1 MKFGRIK
8 EFCAIN
14 IRFLNIFVL
23 LLAKIA
29 GAATMDR
36 VFFDQIDHFSRD
48 FVPQEFQVDQ
58 DNPYLIRNR
67 QSDSARFRKLTAKEI
82 EILVKNNNSAESW
95 DKVLVTDNFDPDL
108 VRNCEFWGLVRIGDL
123 EKGYLAYHK
132 LRLPVGLYNS
142 TIISCDLGD
151 NVVVRNVRYL
161 SHYII
166 GRQTI
171 LFNLDEMITVDN
183 AKFGNGIVKEGETEE
198 VRIWIELAN
207 ENGNRAILPFVGIL
221 PADAYLWSRN
231 RSDKTF
237 QQKLKELTDKL
248 GDTRRGFY
256 GEVGENCVIKNSRI
270 IKNVN
275 FGSFC
280 YVKGANKLKN
290 LTIQS
295 NAEEPSQ
302 IGEGVELVNGI
313 IGYGNRIFYG
323 VKAVRFIT
331 GRNVQLK
338 YGARLLNSFLGDNST
353 ISCCEVLNNLIFPFH
368 EQHHNNS
375 FLIASTVQGQAN
387 IAAGATIGSN
397 HNSRAPD
404 GEIIA
409 ERGFWPGLC
418 SNFKHNSYFGP
429 FALIAKG
436 TYYNELNIRLPFALV
451 SPGNKTNEINIYPGY
466 WFKHN
471 MYALARNS
479 WKFQNRDKR
488 VIKEQHIETDYLAPD
503 TVEAMFSGMEI
514 LRKALSQAA
523 KSDFDFKTIIEQQQ
537 TLDKELQV
545 ELSNFVYHGT
555 AKVIK
560 PAQGLALYFQMIE
573 YYGGLALLEF
583 LKQNTTSSAFS
594 KVLKQQLGPF
604 HRQWKNLG
612 GQLMPE
618 PAVTQL
624 IEAIKTGR
632 LDSWQAI
639 HQYYD
644 QQWEEYPKQKWSHGI
659 HSLLLLYQ
667 ISIDELTPARIK
679 QILEK
684 VKTTA
689 QWLLNNAFQ
698 SRKKDY
704 TNPFR
709 KMTYEN
715 DQEMEAVL
723 GKVEDNSFLIDF
735 QKQVNSLQQ
744 EIETIQS
751 KLT

>member
-1 MKFGRIK
+1 
-8 EFCAIN
+8 
-14 IRFLNIFVL
+14 
-23 LLAKIA
+23 
-29 GAATMDR
+29 MDR
-36 VFFDQIDHFSRD
+36 VILDKLENFSID
-48 FVPQEFQVDQ
+48 FVPRKFLVDKE
-58 DNPYLIRNR
+58 NPYLLRNR
-67 QSDSARFRKLTAKEI
+67 QSDSSRFRNLTSREI
-82 EILVKNNNSAESW
+82 EILVKHNNSAESW
-95 DKVLVTDNFDPDL
+95 DRVLVTDHFNPNL
-108 VRNCEFWGLVRIGDL
+108 VKNCEFWGLVRIGDL
-123 EKGYLAYHK
+123 QSGYLAYHK

-166 GRQTI
+166 GHHTI

-183 AKFGNGIVKEGETEE
+183 AKFGNGIVKEGETED

-221 PADAYLWSRN
+221 PADAYIWSRN
-231 RSDKTF
+231 RADRKF

-248 GDTRRGFY
+248 GDTRRGYY
-256 GEVGENCVIKNSRI
+256 GEVGDHCVIKNSRI

-275 FGSFC
+275 FGSYC

-295 NAEEPSQ
+295 SADEPSQ

-375 FLIASTVQGQAN
+375 FLIAATVQGQAN

-418 SNFKHNSYFGP
+418 SNFKHNSYFAP
-429 FALIAKG
+429 FALVAKG
-436 TYYNELNIRLPFALV
+436 TYYSELNIKLPFALV
-451 SPGNKTNEINIYPGY
+451 SPADKANEINIYPGY

-479 WKFQNRDKR
+479 WKFKNRDKR

-503 TVEAMFSGMEI
+503 TVESMISGIEI
-514 LRKALSQAA
+514 LRQGICQAA
-523 KSDFDFKTIIEQQQ
+523 GKELSFAEIIEQQNAI
-537 TLDKELQV
+537 DGKLQV
-545 ELSNFVYHGT
+545 VLNDFVYHGK
-555 AKVIK
+555 ARVLK
-560 PAQGLALYFQMIE
+560 PAQGLHLYYQMIA
-573 YYGGLALLEF
+573 YYGGLALYEF
-583 LKQNTTSSAFS
+583 LKTQSFKSEKELAAA
-594 KVLKQQLGPF
+594 LKERLTEH
-604 HRQWKNLG
+604 HRKWVNLG
-612 GQLMPE
+612 GQLV
-618 PAVTQL
+618 PAAETQKL
-624 IEAIKTGR
+624 IDDIKSGL
-632 LDSWQAI
+632 LDSWQKI
-639 HQYYD
+639 HERYD
-644 QQWEEYPKQKWSHGI
+644 RLWEAYPRQKWSHAVY
-659 HSLLLLYQ
+659 SLLNLYEITPDDLTFERLRKILKQVKEIAGQLL
-667 ISIDELTPARIK
+667 K
-679 QILEK
+679 
-684 VKTTA
+684 
-689 QWLLNNAFQ
+689 NAFK
-698 SRKKDY
+698 SREKDY
-704 TNPFR
+704 TNPYR

-715 DQEMEAVL
+715 EQEMEAVL
-723 GKVEDNSFLIDF
+723 GKIEDNSFLVEFENEVKEMQQQIDRI
-735 QKQVNSLQQ
+735 LA
-744 EIETIQS
+744 
-751 KLT
+751 KLV